1 MMMKETGQTQI
12 WQKRR
17 ICICNVTSAAVCTS
31 YYEKLDQKRCVQ
43 VNTTLHESDG
53 RLVLCL
59 CLPPPT
65 STFDGR
71 RLALLLNYLLRF
83 SNMIIWSYLAG
94 QLKFVPAA
102 LQGTHSQGLP
112 IRTCEAESVK

>member
-1 MMMKETGQTQI
+1 MLQVQQCVLVTMKGLTKSDVSE
-12 WQKRR
+12 
-17 ICICNVTSAAVCTS
+17 
-31 YYEKLDQKRCVQ
+31 L
-43 VNTTLHESDG
+43 TTLHESDG

-112 IRTCEAESVK
+112 VRTCEVESVK